1 MGQLD
6 GKVAII
12 TGASGGI
19 GSATARL
26 FLEQGAQ
33 LMLVD
38 LNAGPLQEIASR
50 LGGGVAWMAADVSS
64 PDDNERVV
72 REAVSRFGGLD
83 VLFANA
89 GIEGAVRP
97 LVDTS
102 PEDFDRVMNV
112 NVRGPWLGIKY
123 AAPEI
128 AKRGGG
134 SILLTSSVAGLI
146 GSKGLGPYVASKHA
160 IIGLAKSAALELAA
174 QKIRVNTVNPGPIEN
189 RMMRSIEQQA
199 NTSDPDAVKSGFSA
213 MVPLGRY
220 GTNEEIAHLAL
231 FLASDQSA
239 YCTGT
244 VFVADGGMTAS

>member
-1 MGQLD
+1 QLD

-189 RMMRSIEQQA
+189 
-199 NTSDPDAVKSGFSA
+199 
-213 MVPLGRY
+213 
-220 GTNEEIAHLAL
+220 
-231 FLASDQSA
+231 
-239 YCTGT
+239 
-244 VFVADGGMTAS
+244 